1 MSNIIRKIAM
11 SRIQK
16 DNAEIG
22 KMQRPIG
29 SIRKSMEARLK
40 KFNELKSIHNI
51 KKKRKSL

>member
-1 MSNIIRKIAM
+1 M

-29 SIRKSMEARLK
+29 SVRKSMEARLK